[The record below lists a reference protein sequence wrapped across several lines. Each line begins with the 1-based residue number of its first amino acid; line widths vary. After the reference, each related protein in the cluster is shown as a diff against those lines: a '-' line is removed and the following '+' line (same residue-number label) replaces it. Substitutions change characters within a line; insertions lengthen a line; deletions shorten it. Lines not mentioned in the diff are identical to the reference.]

1 MNGRK
6 TKTLMIIAL
15 STTFAFA
22 SAAQAYEPDYDY
34 ARVTRVTPIVETYE
48 VATPHEECW
57 SQPVEHRVERPSPAG
72 AIIGGIIGGVVGSR
86 FGRGDGRKA
95 AIIGGT
101 IAGAGIG
108 QTLGRHGNDTYT
120 SYEDRCRTETEYRTE
135 QRTVGYRVHYRYHGR
150 NYTTRMDHAPGARIR
165 VRVSVEPV
173 SH

>member
-22 SAAQAYEPDYDY
+22 STAQARNAGYDY
-34 ARVTRVTPIVETYE
+34 AKVTRVTPIVETYE
-48 VATPHEECW
+48 VATPRDECW
-57 SQPVEHRVERPSPAG
+57 QEPVEHRVERPSPAG

-86 FGRGDGRKA
+86 FGRGDGRHA

-108 QTLGRHGNDTYT
+108 QTLGRHGEERYT
-120 SYEDRCRTETEYRTE
+120 TTEQRCRTETSYHTE
-135 QRTVGYRVHYRYHGR
+135 QRTIGYRVHYRYHGR
-150 NYTTRMDHAPGARIR
+150 DYETRMDRAPGARIR

-173 SH
+173 YD